1 MTPTLEATDPVR
13 IGPTGVPTRT
23 LGWAALA
30 WTAQWLRQPDGPD
43 TGGPWRYTNEQALFV
58 LNWYAVDDQGRFKYR
73 RGMLRR
79 LKGWG

>member
-1 MTPTLEATDPVR
+1 MPTLELTTPVR
-13 IGPTGVPTRT
+13 TGPEGLPART

-30 WTAQWLRQPDGPD
+30 WTAEWLRQPDGPD
-43 TGGPWRYTNEQALFV
+43 AGGPWRYTDEQARFV
-58 LNWYAVDDQGRFKYR
+58 LNWYAVDERGRFVYR